1 MTELFLLQASS
12 QVVPEDDAEHGEKG
26 FLIAFFFF
34 FVIVFTSEE
43 FKVHFL

>member
-1 MTELFLLQASS
+1 MAELFLLQASS

-34 FVIVFTSEE
+34 VIVFTSEE